1 MIASPSTVWHV
12 IFSPGA
18 YTYTN
23 NRWLWGIQN
32 VIIDAYHATFQN
44 TSSDANYGNS
54 IPLMVNDPFDDSG
67 DVPAVAFGDGV
78 YRRGVLRERRE
89 VLPGK
94 LLRHELLWA
103 GCELLPWGLL
113 RT

>member
-1 MIASPSTVWHV
+1 MPSLVPLRAHGCAR
-12 IFSPGA
+12 F
-18 YTYTN
+18 
-23 NRWLWGIQN
+23 
-32 VIIDAYHATFQN
+32 
-44 TSSDANYGNS
+44 TSSEYGKEFENENE
-54 IPLMVNDPFDDSG
+54 IDDDSG

-78 YRRGVLRERRE
+78 YRRGLLRERRE